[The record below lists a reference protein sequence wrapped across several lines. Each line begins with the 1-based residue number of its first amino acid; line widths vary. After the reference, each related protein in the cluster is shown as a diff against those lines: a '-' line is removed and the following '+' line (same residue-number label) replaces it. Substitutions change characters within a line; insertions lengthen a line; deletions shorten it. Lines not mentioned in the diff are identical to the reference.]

1 MPSSRRSKL
10 PKDPETELD
19 GELKATVVSHDSVPR
34 IVDVSN
40 RKTATPSKKAPP
52 TKTARGS
59 NGTASPKVVLN
70 SDDEEMLSADDDS
83 TDESDEGQTEHNDA
97 YVFHER
103 FFESAKRSKTSNNTL
118 TLNKS
123 ELQRKIEELAA
134 KPPSQIVP
142 TFSKNFD
149 YWLLLLAEGYNLL
162 LHGLGSK
169 LQTMKDFREKLEVEG
184 YDTVFVNA
192 FYEGSTDKQLFDA
205 ILTDFAQIKPPGPV
219 EQALE
224 SVIQVCQLCHQGSKF
239 AQAWLESN
247 RKFGTL
253 YILYNK

>member
-134 KPPSQIVP
+134 KPPSQAV
-142 TFSKNFD
+142 
-149 YWLLLLAEGYNLL
+149 
-162 LHGLGSK
+162 
-169 LQTMKDFREKLEVEG
+169 
-184 YDTVFVNA
+184 
-192 FYEGSTDKQLFDA
+192 
-205 ILTDFAQIKPPGPV
+205 
-219 EQALE
+219 
-224 SVIQVCQLCHQGSKF
+224 
-239 AQAWLESN
+239 
-247 RKFGTL
+247 
-253 YILYNK
+253 